1 MVDLLSLKDSPSA
14 DHAAE
19 LAHLSEHEC
28 GIIKRELGVATV
40 SVTFLKLFQ
49 YAATTELIIIF
60 ISAPCAIIG
69 GTALPIPNVSVL
81 YSTLLKEPD

>member
-1 MVDLLSLKDSPSA
+1 MVDPFSMKDSPSA

-19 LAHLSEHEC
+19 LTHLSEHEC
-28 GIIKRELGVATV
+28 GIIKRQLDVTTV

-49 YAATTELIIIF
+49 YVMTTDLIIIF

-69 GTALPIPNVSVL
+69 GT
-81 YSTLLKEPD
+81 TLSRT